1 MSIKDVC
8 EDPKYSGAAVQAG
21 FIPAIVKV
29 LLSNIR
35 ETEVLAEAVLS
46 LANVAA
52 GDDAHRT
59 AFHSTPNS
67 IQSLIELFQGASDKA
82 LLLALSK
89 CVASVAKL
97 HDANQRALV
106 DGGIAAHVSTLTKT
120 RHADLQLS
128 AVKAIRHLAE
138 ENPVTQKA
146 ILPIVNLPLMQMLK
160 KSRSPILQEETAVA
174 LWALASGD
182 HRERRNMATDMG
194 VSLFIEFLSSLS
206 ENLHYIGSE
215 GLGVLAQGPKSEQTA
230 IGKVNGLNLL
240 VSTFQLRYSI
250 IINPIIEISN
260 EIRDKRL

>member
-1 MSIKDVC
+1 MAIKAVC

-35 ETEVLAEAVLS
+35 ETEVLAEAVLC

-59 AFHSTPNS
+59 VFHSTPNS
-67 IQSLIELFQGASDKA
+67 IQSLVELFQGASDKA

-89 CVASVAKL
+89 CVACVAKL

-106 DGGIAAHVSTLTKT
+106 DRGIAAHVSTLTKT

-240 VSTFQLRYSI
+240 VSTFT
-250 IINPIIEISN
+250 
-260 EIRDKRL
+260 